1 MICLVSPAFLISV
14 EKDVKHTKKKIILKQ
29 PADSLVVTT
38 REGYTERA
46 LYGHVWLN
54 QGTINL
60 FSEYA
65 QQTEETNTVILRH
78 NVAVKQ
84 GTLNLYTNDAIYYGF
99 TQMAYASN
107 SVNIID
113 RNTTLVA
120 SSGSYDAYDH
130 IADFT
135 GKVVVENDS
144 AIIFAD
150 HVTYF
155 RKDRTSFVDGNAH
168 IFGKFT
174 NAVIRA
180 DSIKY
185 FSEKSYAIAKGIP
198 VLFQVDTL
206 NKNSENQA
214 EMKLDTMTIS
224 ANIME
229 AFFGTDNENYIC
241 TGSVEIN
248 KDSLAA
254 KCKKAIYNKYLS
266 EIYLI
271 GNPVI
276 WYSGTQTHA
285 DSICIRFENNKIKQ
299 IRSFGNAITMM
310 HNDSVNVERIDQIT
324 GDTLFVD
331 FVDGKIN
338 GLYCNGQA
346 KSLYFYSDEE
356 GLIGADKTSTN
367 KITIDFKEGKAAKIN
382 WLGSSE
388 KEFINGGALFE
399 KEKDYYLSNF
409 KWYIEIPIKKF
420 LFFSC

>member
-1 MICLVSPAFLISV
+1 MLSLIGGSLFAGV
-14 EKDVKHTKKKIILKQ
+14 EKDVKHTKKPVVLKQ

-38 REGYTERA
+38 KDGSTERT
-46 LYGHVWLN
+46 LHGHIWLN

-65 QQTEETNTVILRH
+65 QQTEETNTVILKK
-78 NVAVKQ
+78 NVVVKQ
-84 GTLNLYTNDAIYYGF
+84 GTLNLYTNDAVYYGF

-120 SSGSYDAYDH
+120 ASGSYDAYEH
-130 IADFT
+130 VADFI

-180 DSIKY
+180 DSIRY

-198 VLFQVDTL
+198 VLFQIDTT
-206 NKNSENQA
+206 NKKNAQTE
-214 EMKLDTMTIS
+214 EIKLDTMTIS
-224 ANIME
+224 ANKME
-229 AFFGTDNENYIC
+229 AFLEKDKENYIC
-241 TGSVEIN
+241 TGTVEIN
-248 KDSLAA
+248 KDSLIA
-254 KCKKAIYNKYLS
+254 KCKKAIYNKYLG

-271 GNPVI
+271 GSPII
-276 WYSGTQTHA
+276 WYAGTQTHA
-285 DSICIRFENNKIKQ
+285 DSVCLRFENNKIKQ

-310 HNDSVNVERIDQIT
+310 HNDSLHFDRIDQIT

-331 FVDGKIN
+331 FENNKIN

-346 KSLYFYSDEE
+346 KSLYFYSDEK

-367 KITIDFKEGKAAKIN
+367 KITISFTDGKAAKIN

-388 KEFINGGALFE
+388 KEFIDGNTLFA

-409 KWYIEIPIKKF
+409 KWYDEKPLKKF
-420 LFFSC
+420 LFFKC

>member
-1 MICLVSPAFLISV
+1 MAVG
-14 EKDVKHTKKKIILKQ
+14 KDVKHTKKPIVLKQ
-29 PADSLVVTT
+29 PADSLVVTN
-38 REGYTERA
+38 RDGYNERA

-65 QQTEETNTVILRH
+65 QQTEETNTVLLKR
-78 NVAVKQ
+78 NVVIKQ

-120 SSGSYDAYDH
+120 LSGSYDAYDH
-130 IADFT
+130 IAEFN
-135 GKVVVENDS
+135 GNVVVENDS
-144 AIIFAD
+144 AIIFAN

-168 IFGKFT
+168 IFGKFS

-185 FSEKSYAIAKGIP
+185 FSEKSYALAIGIP

-206 NKNSENQA
+206 NKNSTNPE
-214 EMKLDTMTIS
+214 EFKLDTMTIS
-224 ANIME
+224 ANKME
-229 AFFGTDNENYIC
+229 AYLGEANENYIC

-254 KCKKAIYNKYLS
+254 KCEKAIYNKYLS

-271 GNPVI
+271 GSPII
-276 WYSGTQTHA
+276 WYEGTQIHA
-285 DSICIRFENNKIKQ
+285 DSVCIRFENDRIKQ
-299 IRSFGNAITMM
+299 IRSHRNAITMM
-310 HNDSVNVERIDQIT
+310 HSDTINVDRIDQIT

-331 FVDGKIN
+331 FENGIIN

-367 KITIDFKEGKAAKIN
+367 KITINFKEQKVAKIN
-382 WLGSSE
+382 WIGSSE
-388 KEFINGGALFE
+388 KEFINGAALFE
-399 KEKDYYLSNF
+399 KEKEFYLSNF
-409 KWYIEIPIKKF
+409 KWYNEKPVKKF
-420 LFFSC
+420 LFFNC